1 MAAAR
6 KKRKSKAKGIKTP
19 PTFQKRRNRSF
30 TEKATIVLGIIIA
43 LSMILALVVN
53 IGGGRIF

>member
-1 MAAAR
+1 MATAKNRRKAR
-6 KKRKSKAKGIKTP
+6 GKTP
-19 PTFQKRRNRSF
+19 PTFQRKRTRSF

-53 IGGGRIF
+53 ISGGRVF